1 MLTTAPMLMTMAA
14 IARALSKPL
23 TVADR
28 TGAGAGAF
36 GFGAVGDCPAVVGR
50 VAVAAVEVAG
60 RGPPNVAANGAPAVG
75 GRGALGAGLGGAGAA
90 GAAAPAAT
98 GGADAGPPGGN
109 DGNRIVAVGFGGK
122 LIRTVSF
129 LG

>member
-23 TVADR
+23 TVAAR

-36 GFGAVGDCPAVVGR
+36 GFGAVGDWAAEAGR
-50 VAVAAVEVAG
+50 EVVAAEVPG
-60 RGPPNVAANGAPAVG
+60 REAPRAAAPAGPPVG
-75 GRGALGAGLGGAGAA
+75 GRGAAGAGAA
-90 GAAAPAAT
+90 GLGPAAAPDAT
-98 GGADAGPPGGN
+98 GGAEPDPPGGN